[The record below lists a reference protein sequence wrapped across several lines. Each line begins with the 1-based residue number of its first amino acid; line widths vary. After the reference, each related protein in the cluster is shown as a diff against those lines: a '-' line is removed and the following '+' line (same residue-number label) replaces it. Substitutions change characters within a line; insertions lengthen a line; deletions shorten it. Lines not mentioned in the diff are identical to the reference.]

1 MARDKQKVEVGKG
14 CLAKC
19 REPCSISREHSDAA
33 GHECALR
40 SLLLSSTVCS
50 TPLIVTAQG
59 DKTYGNQ
66 MAPALKKK
74 TAQMSGTVLPHYF
87 TCSDSPLCCMSC

>member
-50 TPLIVTAQG
+50 TPCA
-59 DKTYGNQ
+59 
-66 MAPALKKK
+66 ALP
-74 TAQMSGTVLPHYF
+74 GTGLAEVGIRVRVSVLR
-87 TCSDSPLCCMSC
+87 TC